1 MFSLEPDWGLW
12 IFAVMGE
19 WGNTD
24 FGSHG
29 FFVGFNVSGYVAIS
43 PANLIFFFLLEV
55 FVLYLMPLMALNLIC

>member
-43 PANLIFFFLLEV
+43 PANLIFFFSS
-55 FVLYLMPLMALNLIC
+55 